1 MTLCSPRLRPPRHV
15 MRAGGSALAV
25 VLACLAAGVLLAGGL
40 ARSAA
45 LEMAMAEHAL
55 SGIRARTAA
64 EAGLAAALRARG
76 WSATAIWEGQGSL
89 AGGAS
94 WTARVELLA
103 ARVEPGGA
111 TEWVFEIRSAGRA
124 AAAQVVL
131 SQGFSVTGALPGV
144 PAPTWWRQLEPAP

>member
-1 MTLCSPRLRPPRHV
+1 V
-15 MRAGGSALAV
+15 V
-25 VLACLAAGVLLAGGL
+25 VLAFLGAGVLLAGGL

-45 LEMAMAEHAL
+45 LEMAMAGHAL

-64 EAGLAAALRARG
+64 EAGIAAALRAQS
-76 WSATAIWEGQGSL
+76 WTATAPWEGHGAL

-94 WTARVELLA
+94 WTGQVELLG
-103 ARVEPGGA
+103 ARVDPGGGA
-111 TEWVFEIRSAGRA
+111 TEWVFEIRSTGRA

-131 SQGFSVTGALPGV
+131 SQGFSVSGALPGT